1 LNPTT
6 ALYIAALLGPQKK
19 GVNITRNTGVK
30 IIGIYTLR
38 NEERELLLLCGAEV
52 GEMNGGEMQ

>member
-30 IIGIYTLR
+30 IIGIYMLKIEKKKR
-38 NEERELLLLCGAEV
+38 GS
-52 GEMNGGEMQ
+52 